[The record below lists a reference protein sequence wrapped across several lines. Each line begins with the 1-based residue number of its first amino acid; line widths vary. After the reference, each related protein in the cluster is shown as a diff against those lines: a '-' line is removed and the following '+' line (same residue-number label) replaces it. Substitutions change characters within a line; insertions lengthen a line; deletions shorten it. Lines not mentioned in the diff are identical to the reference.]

1 MNAPIK
7 ANIEVNI
14 ITLSNPSRSYK
25 YPATIGDNEPKTA
38 PPVKSNETEVPSV
51 PFTVKS
57 IAAAAITGIIANNTQ
72 PSKSK
77 RIKSA
82 KSLVPNLIKKINKL
96 VKNIPKVII
105 GNLPTLSETDPQIGV
120 KTIPDMPINEK

>member
-72 PSKSK
+72 PSKS
-77 RIKSA
+77 IE
-82 KSLVPNLIKKINKL
+82 L
-96 VKNIPKVII
+96 KVQ
-105 GNLPTLSETDPQIGV
+105 NH
-120 KTIPDMPINEK
+120 